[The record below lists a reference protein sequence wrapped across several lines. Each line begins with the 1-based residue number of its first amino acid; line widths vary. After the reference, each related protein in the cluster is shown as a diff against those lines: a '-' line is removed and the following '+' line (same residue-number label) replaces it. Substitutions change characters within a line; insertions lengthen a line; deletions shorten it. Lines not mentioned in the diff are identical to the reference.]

1 MPDSKKHSIAVDIEE
16 IKEIMDND
24 MELIQDCFAD
34 FLSDWPELLGEIQ
47 DAIAQKNPEQ
57 MNESAHKLK
66 GTLKYL
72 AAEPAANAAMAI
84 ESAGRNHDLD
94 NLDEK
99 LLNLK
104 NECQKVIDFIKSF
117 TPWTN
122 DAREY
127 NNLGI

>member
-1 MPDSKKHSIAVDIEE
+1 MPDSNKANMVVDIEE
-16 IKEIMDND
+16 LKEIMDND

-34 FLSDWPELLGEIQ
+34 FLAECPGLLDEIQ
-47 DAIAQKNPEQ
+47 EAITQKDPDK

-99 LLNLK
+99 LLALK
-104 NECQKVIDFIKSF
+104 NECRNLVDFIKSF
-117 TPWTN
+117 SP
-122 DAREY
+122 
-127 NNLGI
+127 